1 MIAQAHDSLVRLRPL
16 LENVTPMAPT
26 PQSLFH
32 PRHWFTWTVLGGL
45 RLIAR
50 CSYQTQMAVGR
61 ALGRMAFH
69 TIRRRRHVAERNL
82 ALCFPELDE
91 AARATLLRRHFESI
105 GMGIIE
111 LPMSWWAPAAAI
123 DGRLVLEGLEHLQ
136 AVQARGQGAILL
148 SGHFTSIDICG
159 RLFAPHADVDI
170 LFRPQDNPVIEH
182 FLGGYRKRRFRHAIE
197 RHDIRGMVRAL
208 RQGRT
213 IWYAP
218 DQNYRGSNS
227 ALVPFFGH
235 PAPTNTGT
243 ARLARMTGAAV
254 LPFYMERRLETGQYL
269 IRIDPPLADFPSDD
283 PLADTARQ
291 NRILE
296 AQIQRCPEQYLWIHE
311 RFKKRPAP
319 LPDVYA
325 RGQPSA

>member
-1 MIAQAHDSLVRLRPL
+1 MRLPPSHLR
-16 LENVTPMAPT
+16 
-26 PQSLFH
+26 H
-32 PRHWFTWTVLGGL
+32 PRHWPLWF
-45 RLIAR
+45 LIAGLWVVAQLPYR
-50 CSYQTQMAVGR
+50 AQMAIGR
-61 ALGRMAFH
+61 GLGLLAFYS
-69 TIRRRRHVAERNL
+69 IKSRRHVADRNL
-82 ALCFPELDE
+82 ELCFPDLS
-91 AARATLLRRHFESI
+91 AADRAALLRAHFASL

-111 LPMSWWAPAAAI
+111 VPMSWWAPARRLN
-123 DGRLVLEGLEHLQ
+123 GRLKLEGLEHLH
-136 AVQARGQGAILL
+136 AVQQRGQGAILL

-182 FLGGYRKRRFRHAIE
+182 YLGGHRKRRFRHAIE

-208 RQGRT
+208 RQGRA

-218 DQNYRGSNS
+218 DQNYRGNNS

-235 PAPTNTGT
+235 LAPTHTGT
-243 ARLARMTGAAV
+243 ARLARLSGAAV
-254 LPFYMERRLETGQYL
+254 LPFYMERCLETGTYL
-269 IRIDPPLADFPSDD
+269 IRIEPPLKDFPSQD
-283 PLADTARQ
+283 PVADTDRQ

-296 AQIQRCPEQYLWIHE
+296 AQIRHCPAQYLWVHE

-325 RGQPSA
+325 RELPPA

>member
-1 MIAQAHDSLVRLRPL
+1 MPSVPPRLL
-16 LENVTPMAPT
+16 
-26 PQSLFH
+26 H
-32 PRHWFTWTVLGGL
+32 PRHWPTWIVMGVLW
-45 RLIAR
+45 LIAQAPYR
-50 CSYQTQMAVGR
+50 TQMAIGR
-61 ALGRMAFH
+61 ALGRLAYH
-69 TIRRRRHVAERNL
+69 TIRRRRHVAECNL
-82 ALCFPELDE
+82 VLCLPELSPPE
-91 AARATLLRRHFESI
+91 RRTLLRRHFESL

-111 LPMSWWAPAAAI
+111 LPMSWWAPAAAV
-123 DGRLVLEGLEHLQ
+123 DGRLTLEGLEHLQ

-159 RLFAPHADVDI
+159 RLLAPCIDMDI
-170 LFRPQDNPVIEH
+170 LFRPQDNAVIEH
-182 FLGGYRKRRFRHAIE
+182 FLGGHRKRRFAHAIE

-254 LPFYMERRLETGQYL
+254 LPFYMERRRDTGRY
-269 IRIDPPLADFPSDD
+269 IVRIDPPLEDFPSSD
-283 PLADTARQ
+283 PIADTARQ

-296 AQIQRCPEQYLWIHE
+296 GQIRRCPEQYLWVLE

-325 RGQPSA
+325 RRQPSA

>member
-1 MIAQAHDSLVRLRPL
+1 MEHLPRRLL
-16 LENVTPMAPT
+16 
-26 PQSLFH
+26 H
-32 PRHWFTWTVLGGL
+32 PRHWPMWLLMGGL
-45 RLIAR
+45 WIVAQLPYQMQMRLGR
-50 CSYQTQMAVGR
+50 VVGR
-61 ALGRMAFH
+61 LTAHLARS
-69 TIRRRRHVAERNL
+69 RRHVAACNL
-82 ALCFPELDE
+82 ALCFPELD
-91 AARATLLRRHFESI
+91 ATQRADLLRAHFASL
-105 GMGIIE
+105 GMGVIE
-111 LPMSWWAPAAAI
+111 LPLSWWAPQSRLE
-123 DGRLVLEGLEHLQ
+123 GRLRLEGLEHLK

-148 SGHFTSIDICG
+148 SGHFTSIDVCG

-170 LFRPQDNPVIEH
+170 LFRAQDNPVMEY
-182 FLGGYRKRRFRHAIE
+182 FLGGYRKQRFRHTIE
-197 RHDIRGMVRAL
+197 RHDIRAMVRAL

-254 LPFYMERRLETGQYL
+254 LPFSMERQLETGTYL

-283 PLADTARQ
+283 PIADTQRQ
-291 NRILE
+291 NEILE
-296 AQIQRCPEQYLWIHE
+296 AQIRRCPAQYFWVHE
-311 RFKKRPAP
+311 RFKKRPLP

-325 RGQPSA
+325 RDFSPP

>member
-1 MIAQAHDSLVRLRPL
+1 MAAPPRLI
-16 LENVTPMAPT
+16 
-26 PQSLFH
+26 H
-32 PRHWFTWTVLGGL
+32 PRHWPTWILMGVLW
-45 RLIAR
+45 LIA
-50 CSYQTQMAVGR
+50 QTPYRIQLATGR
-61 ALGRMAFH
+61 ALGRLAYH
-69 TIRRRRHVAERNL
+69 AIRRRRHVAERNL
-82 ALCFPELDE
+82 ALCFPELSPSE
-91 AARATLLRRHFESI
+91 RRTLLRRHFESL
-105 GMGIIE
+105 GMGIVE
-111 LPMSWWAPAAAI
+111 LPMSWWAPAGAI
-123 DGRLVLEGLEHLQ
+123 DRRLTLEGLEHLQ

-182 FLGGYRKRRFRHAIE
+182 FLGGHRKRRFRHAIE
-197 RHDIRGMVRAL
+197 RHDIRAMVRAL

-218 DQNYRGSNS
+218 DQNYRGRNS

-243 ARLARMTGAAV
+243 TRLARMTGAAV

-269 IRIDPPLADFPSDD
+269 IRIDPPLDDFPSDD
-283 PLADTARQ
+283 PVADTARQ

-296 AQIQRCPEQYLWIHE
+296 AQIRCCPEQYLWVHE